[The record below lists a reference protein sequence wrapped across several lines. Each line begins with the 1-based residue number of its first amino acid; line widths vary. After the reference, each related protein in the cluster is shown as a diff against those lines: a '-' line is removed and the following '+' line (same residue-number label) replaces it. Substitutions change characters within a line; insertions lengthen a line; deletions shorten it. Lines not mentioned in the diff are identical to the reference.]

1 MQKRLEI
8 KWQHSSDR
16 CMSTVM
22 STDTGKTLPEILK
35 EIEQPLSDAGI
46 DFSFTEEVVPRERGE
61 GVDEVLL
68 NGRPF
73 RELYSRVKASHDYC
87 HARSRREEL
96 CCHPLGEEDQS
107 SSDMTE
113 FLIRKTILLALEEE

>member
-1 MQKRLEI
+1 MEKRLEI
-8 KWQHSSDR
+8 VWQHSHDISS
-16 CMSTVM
+16 STVM
-22 STDTGKTLPEILK
+22 SADTGKTIPDILK
-35 EIEQPLSDAGI
+35 EIEAPLNDAGI
-46 DFSFTEEVVPRERGE
+46 STGFTEEVVPRERGE
-61 GVDEVLL
+61 GVDDVLL

-73 RELYSRVKASHDYC
+73 RELYGRVKASHDYC

-107 SSDMTE
+107 SMDMTE

>member
-1 MQKRLEI
+1 MQKILEI
-8 KWQHSSDR
+8 TWQHSSDVSR
-16 CMSTVM
+16 SAVR
-22 STDTGKTLPEILK
+22 SADTGKTIREILM
-35 EIEQPLSDAGI
+35 EIERPLNDAGI
-46 DFSFTEEVVPRERGE
+46 SLTYTEELVAQEGA
-61 GVDEVLL
+61 GVDEILL

-73 RELYSRVKASHDYC
+73 RELYSGVKASHDYC

-96 CCHPLGEEDQS
+96 CCHPLGEEEKS